1 MTIEEKQINE
11 AASKYALDNYGVPS
25 ITCKGTTFDNAVED
39 FICGAESPE
48 AKAFHTK
55 RMYSEEEV
63 REIIDQIDD
72 LYRPYH
78 RNNILGWE
86 YFEQNKKK

>member
-1 MTIEEKQINE
+1 MTVEERAIEQ
-11 AASKYALDNYGVPS
+11 AAKDEY
-25 ITCKGTTFDNAVED
+25 ED
-39 FICGAESPE
+39 FLLTAREQSLGKSAFIIGAKSPE

-55 RMYSEEEV
+55 GMYSEEEV

-86 YFEQNKKK
+86 YFEQNKKKS

>member
-1 MTIEEKQINE
+1 MTVEEKAIEQ
-11 AASKYALDNYGVPS
+11 AAKYEY
-25 ITCKGTTFDNAVED
+25 ED
-39 FICGAESPE
+39 FLLADREQSLGKSAFIVGAKSPE
-48 AKAFHTK
+48 AKSFHTK
-55 RMYSEEEV
+55 GMYSEEEV

-86 YFEQNKKK
+86 WFEQNKKK

>member
-1 MTIEEKQINE
+1 MTVEEENINK
-11 AASKYALDNYGVPS
+11 AAQEHRNNPNPTIA
-25 ITCKGTTFDNAVED
+25 
-39 FICGAESPE
+39 FISGAKSPE

-55 RMYSEEEV
+55 GMYSEEEV

-86 YFEQNKKK
+86 WFEQNKKK